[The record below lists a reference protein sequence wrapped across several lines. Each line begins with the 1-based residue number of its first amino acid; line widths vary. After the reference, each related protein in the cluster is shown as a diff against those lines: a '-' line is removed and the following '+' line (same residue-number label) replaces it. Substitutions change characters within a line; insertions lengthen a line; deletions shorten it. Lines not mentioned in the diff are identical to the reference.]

1 MINQPMKTK
10 KQQRNRSN
18 NLEIDRSMTNTT
30 VHSCVIETR
39 NHMGMDNS
47 KFTIQIRTGTTNLKC
62 FQQFFPCQNG
72 FYKFMRDTLDSHMLL
87 RIMILLFK
95 TLDRTQGQREEGES
109 GSNCPKQS
117 SNNHENYYGNENR
130 VESVCHRTRN

>member
-1 MINQPMKTK
+1 
-10 KQQRNRSN
+10 
-18 NLEIDRSMTNTT
+18 MTNTT

-47 KFTIQIRTGTTNLKC
+47 KFSIQIRTGTTNHKC

-95 TLDRTQGQREEGES
+95 TLDRRQGQREEGES
-109 GSNCPKQS
+109 GSNCPKQP

-130 VESVCHRTRN
+130 VESQCVIELEIDRKTIDYMLVLINKYLGQIPIRL